1 MAKILIVNGP
11 NLNLLGSREPDIYGD
26 LTLEQIND
34 ELTGLA
40 KELDLEVEFFQ
51 SNSEGTLI
59 DFLHS
64 QASQADG
71 LIINPGAYTHYS
83 IAIRDAIAALDLPAI
98 EVHLSNTQAR
108 EKFRRKSVITP
119 VCKGVL
125 SGFGPFGYAM
135 ALSYFA
141 GLNEEEKEEK
151 ETKEETGKKTKEK

>member
-34 ELTGLA
+34 ELTTLA

-51 SNSEGTLI
+51 SNSEGALI

-64 QASQADG
+64 QGPEADG

-83 IAIRDAIAALDLPAI
+83 IAIRDAIVALDLPAI

-108 EKFRRKSVITP
+108 EKFRRKSVIAP

-125 SGFGPFGYAM
+125 TGFGSFGYAM
-135 ALSYFA
+135 ALSYFG
-141 GLNEEEKEEK
+141 GLNEEEEEEAKEE
-151 ETKEETGKKTKEK
+151 